1 KIVIISLSPG
11 ADAELVRAELARL
24 GLWATLGRS
33 ADGAASYFSIA
44 PFSAACDP
52 RVVEKIRGVASVSAS
67 ASVHPK
73 LDAQGPVVEVN
84 GVRIGGAAPVLMAGP
99 CSVESEKQITTIAEA
114 VAAAGG
120 VFLRGGAFKPRTSP
134 YAFEGHGVP
143 ALGWLR
149 KAADKFSLRVVTEV
163 MGENDVAVVAEHA
176 DLLQVG
182 SRNMQNYSLLRAIGR
197 AKRPVLLKR
206 AMSAT
211 IEEWLLSA
219 EHLLAHGCTG
229 VVLCERGIKSF
240 DPWTRNL
247 LDLGAVA
254 LVANVYKIPVIVD
267 PSHATGRRDL
277 VVPLAHA
284 AIAAGAS
291 GLCIEAHD
299 DPGLALSDGPQALAL
314 PALAPLART
323 MTSVWNVMHGGA

>member
-1 KIVIISLSPG
+1 MIVSLAPG

-24 GLWATLGRS
+24 GLWASLERGS
-33 ADGAASYFSIA
+33 DGVTAQFSIA
-44 PFSAACDP
+44 ACSAACDP
-52 RVVEKIRGVASVSAS
+52 RAIEKIRGVASVSITTS
-67 ASVHPK
+67 THPK
-73 LDAQGPVVEVN
+73 LDAQGSVVDVA
-84 GVRIGGAAPVLMAGP
+84 GIKIGGAAPVLMAGP

-114 VAAAGG
+114 VAACGG
-120 VFLRGGAFKPRTSP
+120 TFLRGGAFKPRTSP
-134 YAFEGHGVP
+134 YAFEGHGPP
-143 ALGWLR
+143 ALVWLR
-149 KAADKFSLRVVTEV
+149 KAADRFSLRVVTEV
-163 MGENDVAVVAEHA
+163 MGENEVTVVSEHA
-176 DLLQVG
+176 DLLQIG
-182 SRNMQNYSLLRAIGR
+182 TRNMQNYALLRAVGA

-219 EHLLAHGCTG
+219 EHLLAHGASG

-240 DPWTRNL
+240 DPSTRNL

-254 LVANVYKIPVIVD
+254 LIAQQYRIPIIVD

-299 DPGLALSDGPQALAL
+299 DPGVALSDGPQALDL

-323 MTSVWNVMHGGA
+323 MQRVWNVTRGVA